1 MFKNYNGLFSL
12 AYIIIR
18 FISSDEMK
26 GIIISKIRKFAT
38 EHPRLMT
45 YGLVLA
51 ITLAI
56 GVAIGTLEQ
65 HQAFALR
72 VAPDC
77 PLSTG
82 HPRCIEF

>member
-1 MFKNYNGLFSL
+1 
-12 AYIIIR
+12 
-18 FISSDEMK
+18 MK
-26 GIIISKIRKFAT
+26 GTIISKIRKFAT

-56 GVAIGTLEQ
+56 GAAIGTLEQ

-77 PLSTG
+77 PHGIGNPHCL
-82 HPRCIEF
+82 EY